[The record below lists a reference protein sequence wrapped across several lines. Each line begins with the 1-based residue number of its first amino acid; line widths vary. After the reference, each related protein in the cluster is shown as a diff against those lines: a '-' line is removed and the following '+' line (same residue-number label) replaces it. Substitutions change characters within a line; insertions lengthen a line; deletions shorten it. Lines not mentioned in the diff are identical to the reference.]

1 MKILNFVAIGTIAVS
16 FSLSAEEVKTSTFST
31 MDKDGDGY
39 ISITEATG
47 NEQLVRDWA
56 KYDLDSDGKIE
67 LSEFSAFEGSAE
79 AFVPPDDDMEPGAAP
94 R

>member
-67 LSEFSAFEGSAE
+67 LNEFSAFEGSTK
-79 AFVPPDDDMEPGAAP
+79 AFIPPDNDMEPGTAP
-94 R
+94 H